1 MGVVVVL
8 FCQASSGWVL
18 GGGEDQKLSSGIK
31 VEETRR
37 RDSDLVFHQS
47 SACLRD
53 PGAVEDFAQHV

>member
-1 MGVVVVL
+1 MG
-8 FCQASSGWVL
+8 FRRR
-18 GGGEDQKLSSGIK
+18 GEDQKLSSGVK

-37 RDSDLVFHQS
+37 RDSDLVFQQS